1 MSDTTVPPARFA
13 RTRPVIAAGGL
24 DALAVRLVQRG
35 FLQGDAAGAPFLVQP
50 SDILV
55 LDLAQ
60 PSNFASAPSTET
72 QEVTLWLPRDSMSV
86 HGTDED
92 TLHGVVL
99 HGSSPGGAVVGAALA
114 ALAQHAGGM
123 NVREMDALAGGTIGL
138 IASALGPE
146 LHKRRP
152 SIGPT
157 AATLARIRRFIE
169 AHLASPVLAGEFGL
183 SRSALYRLFEPVGG
197 VAGYIRRER
206 LRRVFRDITSPEF
219 ANLRLSQL
227 ASRWG
232 LRDQTTFSRAYRQVF
247 GMTPREAR
255 AAALAHRAPVK
266 LSTDGP
272 GILATW
278 IAQICV
284 AARPG

>member
-169 AHLASPVLAGEFGL
+169 AHLASPALETDMLAGEFGL
-183 SRSALYRLFEPVGG
+183 SRSALYCL
-197 VAGYIRRER
+197 
-206 LRRVFRDITSPEF
+206 
-219 ANLRLSQL
+219 
-227 ASRWG
+227 SRWAASPAIFG
-232 LRDQTTFSRAYRQVF
+232 ANGCDGFSGISHRLNSQTCGSHNWRADGASGIKRRSAAPIARFS
-247 GMTPREAR
+247 G
-255 AAALAHRAPVK
+255 
-266 LSTDGP
+266 
-272 GILATW
+272 
-278 IAQICV
+278 
-284 AARPG
+284 